1 MSAEVRR
8 LVLGQRP
15 FTKKRWEERAADG
28 SRALQPGLWSGAS
41 FHLALR
47 RSFCRAFAQM
57 SLMTGLQV
65 PLQVFCSA
73 ERGRLGEAAV
83 GATAGGR
90 RCGDAG
96 AIGATKAVISKKS
109 WRRAMACHFRSYSLK
124 ARNCAFPTRKAVH
137 QQGCGCRGRI
147 RPRFGGWPRGVPLR
161 YPRRNRRA
169 DSL

>member
-1 MSAEVRR
+1 MQR

-15 FTKKRWEERAADG
+15 FTGKRWEERAAVR

-65 PLQVFCSA
+65 PLQVFCWRK
-73 ERGRLGEAAV
+73 EEGWVKQPLGRLQ
-83 GATAGGR
+83 GGGG
-90 RCGDAG
+90 CGDAG

-124 ARNCAFPTRKAVH
+124 ARNCPFPTRKAVH
-137 QQGCGCRGRI
+137 HQGCGCRGRI
-147 RPRFGGWPRGVPLR
+147 CPRFRGKVPEGGRV
-161 YPRRNRRA
+161 A
-169 DSL
+169 SL